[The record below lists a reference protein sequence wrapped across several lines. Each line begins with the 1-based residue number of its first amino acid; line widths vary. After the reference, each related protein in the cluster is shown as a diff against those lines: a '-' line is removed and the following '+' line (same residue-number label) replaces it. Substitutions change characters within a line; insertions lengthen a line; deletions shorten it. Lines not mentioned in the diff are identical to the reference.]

1 MRVRLENIYKSFG
14 SVDVVKGL
22 DLEVHDGEF
31 LVLLGASGSGKTTAL
46 RMIAGLEKVSS
57 GSIRIGDRDVTNVLP
72 KYRDVA
78 MVFQSYA
85 LYPHMSVF
93 ANIAYPL
100 TVRGLPKAEVEAA
113 VKDVAR
119 QVQLDTLLERY
130 PRQLSGGQ
138 RQRVAL
144 ARAMI
149 RRPAAF
155 LMDEPLSNLD
165 AKLRGYMRAELK
177 HMQHQ
182 LGITTL
188 YVTHD
193 QIEAMTLAHRVAL
206 LEKGVLQQLD
216 TPANMY
222 NAPANLFV
230 AGFIGSPP
238 MNFMDG
244 ALVEGRFLGPAGSF
258 GTKFSVRNL
267 APSLAS
273 AQRIARSQS
282 RMQARS
288 SARSTR
294 LSSWAITPWSPAG
307 STTARSRSRRT
318 SPSTAGT
325 APRSASI
332 SPIRASMCSTRTAA
346 TASVDFIAAI
356 SCAATP
362 KQILSE
368 LKECRD

>member
-1 MRVRLENIYKSFG
+1 MRVRLANIHKSFG
-14 SVDVVKGL
+14 SVEVVKGL
-22 DLEVHDGEF
+22 DLEVDDGEF

-46 RMIAGLEKVSS
+46 RMIAGLESVTS
-57 GSIRIGDRDVTNVLP
+57 GRVLIGERDVTDVLP

-85 LYPHMSVF
+85 LYPHMTVF

-100 TVRGLPKAEVEAA
+100 TVRNQPKAEIEES

-119 QVQLDTLLERY
+119 QVQLDMLLERY

-177 HMQHQ
+177 HMQRQ
-182 LGITTL
+182 LGITTI

-193 QIEAMTLAHRVAL
+193 QVEAMTLARRVAL

-216 TPANMY
+216 TPVNLY
-222 NAPANLFV
+222 NRPANLFV
-230 AGFIGSPP
+230 AGFVGSPP
-238 MNFMDG
+238 MNFFDG
-244 ALVEGRFLGPAGSF
+244 ALVEGRFSTSAGSF
-258 GTKFSVRNL
+258 GT
-267 APSLAS
+267 
-273 AQRIARSQS
+273 
-282 RMQARS
+282 S
-288 SARSTR
+288 S
-294 LSSWAITPWSPAG
+294 
-307 STTARSRSRRT
+307 
-318 SPSTAGT
+318 
-325 APRSASI
+325 
-332 SPIRASMCSTRTAA
+332 RASCSAA
-346 TASVDFIAAI
+346 VAGVRPEDCQVTEPANGKIVGEVYTTELMGDHALVTCRIDGATITVKADKAFDRHDGDSIGVDFAETAVHLFDKASGDRIG
-356 SCAATP
+356 
-362 KQILSE
+362 
-368 LKECRD
+368 

>member
-1 MRVRLENIYKSFG
+1 MRNIHKSFG
-14 SVDVVKGL
+14 AVDVVKGL
-22 DLEVHDGEF
+22 DLEVEDGEF

-46 RMIAGLEKVSS
+46 RMIAGLESVTS
-57 GSIRIGDRDVTNVLP
+57 GRVLIGDRDVTDVLP

-85 LYPHMSVF
+85 LYPHMTVF

-100 TVRGLPKAEVEAA
+100 AVRKLPRTEIEAG

-119 QVQLDTLLERY
+119 QVQLDTLLDRY

-165 AKLRGYMRAELK
+165 AKLRGYMRTELK
-177 HMQHQ
+177 HMQHR
-182 LGITTL
+182 LGITTI

-216 TPANMY
+216 TPGNIY
-222 NAPANLFV
+222 NTPANLFV

-238 MNFMDG
+238 MNFLEG
-244 ALVEGRFLGPAGSF
+244 ALNDGKFSGPAGSF
-258 GTKFSVRNL
+258 GTPSHASRAAVVAGVRPEDCRVTEPG
-267 APSLAS
+267 AGKIAGEVYAS
-273 AQRIARSQS
+273 ELMGDHTLVTCRIRDETVTVKADKNFTLRDGE
-282 RMQARS
+282 
-288 SARSTR
+288 
-294 LSSWAITPWSPAG
+294 AIG
-307 STTARSRSRRT
+307 
-318 SPSTAGT
+318 
-325 APRSASI
+325 
-332 SPIRASMCSTRTAA
+332 
-346 TASVDFIAAI
+346 VDFREGAI
-356 SCAATP
+356 HLFDKAGGDR
-362 KQILSE
+362 IV
-368 LKECRD
+368 

>member
-1 MRVRLENIYKSFG
+1 MRVTLRNIHKSFG
-14 SVDVVKGL
+14 PVEVVKGL
-22 DLEVHDGEF
+22 DLEVEDGEF

-46 RMIAGLEKVSS
+46 RMVAGLESVTS
-57 GSIRIGDRDVTNVLP
+57 GRVLIGDRDVTEMLP

-85 LYPHMSVF
+85 LYPHMTVF

-100 TVRGLPKAEVEAA
+100 TVRKRPRAEIEAA
-113 VKDVAR
+113 VKDVAK
-119 QVQLDTLLERY
+119 QVQLEALLDRY

-177 HMQHQ
+177 HMQHE
-182 LGITTL
+182 LGITTI

-216 TPANMY
+216 TPANIY

-238 MNFMDG
+238 MNFLDG
-244 ALVEGRFLGPAGSF
+244 ALTG
-258 GTKFSVRNL
+258 GTF
-267 APSLAS
+267 
-273 AQRIARSQS
+273 
-282 RMQARS
+282 
-288 SARSTR
+288 
-294 LSSWAITPWSPAG
+294 
-307 STTARSRSRRT
+307 
-318 SPSTAGT
+318 
-325 APRSASI
+325 
-332 SPIRASMCSTRTAA
+332 
-346 TASVDFIAAI
+346 
-356 SCAATP
+356 SCAAGTFGTGSRASSAAAVAGVRPEDCRVTEAGAGKIVGDIYTTELMGDHTLVTCRVGGATVTVKADKTFSRPDGEAVGVDFAETAVHLFDKACGDRIGTP
-362 KQILSE
+362 V
-368 LKECRD
+368 R

>member
-1 MRVRLENIYKSFG
+1 MRGK
-14 SVDVVKGL
+14 
-22 DLEVHDGEF
+22 
-31 LVLLGASGSGKTTAL
+31 ASGPHAL
-46 RMIAGLEKVSS
+46 IVLFPLYWVL
-57 GSIRIGDRDVTNVLP
+57 VTSF
-72 KYRDVA
+72 K
-78 MVFQSYA
+78 
-85 LYPHMSVF
+85 
-93 ANIAYPL
+93 
-100 TVRGLPKAEVEAA
+100 VEAA

-119 QVQLDTLLERY
+119 QVQLETLLDRY

-193 QIEAMTLAHRVAL
+193 QIVAMTLAHRVAL

-216 TPANMY
+216 TPANIY

-238 MNFMDG
+238 MNFFDG
-244 ALVEGRFLGPAGSF
+244 ELADGRFSGPAGSF
-258 GTKFSVRNL
+258 GTKTRGSLPRAVAGVRPEDCKVTEPEL
-267 APSLAS
+267 GQDRRRGLCDRAYGRPHPCHLPSRQWHDDGQGRQVL
-273 AQRIARSQS
+273 R
-282 RMQARS
+282 
-288 SARSTR
+288 
-294 LSSWAITPWSPAG
+294 PAG
-307 STTARSRSRRT
+307 RRPDRGRFRRRGCPCLRQGFWQPHPLT
-318 SPSTAGT
+318 SS
-325 APRSASI
+325 S
-332 SPIRASMCSTRTAA
+332 
-346 TASVDFIAAI
+346 
-356 SCAATP
+356 
-362 KQILSE
+362 
-368 LKECRD
+368 

>member
-1 MRVRLENIYKSFG
+1 
-14 SVDVVKGL
+14 
-22 DLEVHDGEF
+22 
-31 LVLLGASGSGKTTAL
+31 
-46 RMIAGLEKVSS
+46 
-57 GSIRIGDRDVTNVLP
+57 
-72 KYRDVA
+72 
-78 MVFQSYA
+78 
-85 LYPHMSVF
+85 
-93 ANIAYPL
+93 
-100 TVRGLPKAEVEAA
+100 VRGQPKADVEPA

-119 QVQLDTLLERY
+119 QVQLDMLLDRY

-216 TPANMY
+216 TPATMY

-238 MNFMDG
+238 MNFFDG
-244 ALVEGRFLGPAGSF
+244 ELAEGRFSGPAGTF
-258 GTKFSVRNL
+258 GTKMRGSKPRAVAGVRPEDCKVTEPGSGKIVGEVYATEL
-267 APSLAS
+267 MGDHVLVTC
-273 AQRIARSQS
+273 RVDGG
-282 RMQARS
+282 
-288 SARSTR
+288 
-294 LSSWAITPWSPAG
+294 AITVKADKSFD
-307 STTARSRSRRT
+307 RRD
-318 SPSTAGT
+318 G
-325 APRSASI
+325 APIGVDFAD
-332 SPIRASMCSTRTAA
+332 
-346 TASVDFIAAI
+346 ASVHLFDKD
-356 SCAATP
+356 SGDR
-362 KQILSE
+362 L
-368 LKECRD
+368 R

>member
-14 SVDVVKGL
+14 SVEVVKGL
-22 DLEVHDGEF
+22 DLEVQDGEF

-57 GSIRIGDRDVTNVLP
+57 GSIRIGNRDVTNVLP
-72 KYRDVA
+72 KYRDIA

-85 LYPHMSVF
+85 LYPHMTVF

-100 TVRGLPKAEVEAA
+100 TVRGQPKAEVEAA

-119 QVQLDTLLERY
+119 QVQLDMLLDRY

-238 MNFMDG
+238 MNLFDG
-244 ALVEGRFLGPAGSF
+244 ELADGRFLGPAGSF
-258 GTKFSVRNL
+258 GTKTRVSQPRAVAGVRPEDCKVTEPNAGKIVGEVYATEL
-267 APSLAS
+267 MGDHALVTCRVDGGTVTVKADKSFDRRDGAP
-273 AQRIARSQS
+273 I
-282 RMQARS
+282 
-288 SARSTR
+288 
-294 LSSWAITPWSPAG
+294 G
-307 STTARSRSRRT
+307 
-318 SPSTAGT
+318 
-325 APRSASI
+325 
-332 SPIRASMCSTRTAA
+332 
-346 TASVDFIAAI
+346 VDFADTSVHVFDKDSGDRI
-356 SCAATP
+356 
-362 KQILSE
+362 
-368 LKECRD
+368 R